1 MYFTK
6 MFMEDSGSLS
16 YLTGCIYEGT
26 ACVVNPKRDVLDYL
40 DTAKN
45 AGMKI
50 TRIFDT
56 RKPED
61 SYLNGNMELMLRTGA
76 IIHYLNREAFQI
88 NGKVAVEG
96 DVFHF
101 GSAKLEI
108 IESPCHD
115 LFAGTIRVTDI
126 SSPDEPWV
134 ILGRDSLFVGNLVD
148 ADLSSKDLSDELTCY
163 LDTHEKYSRSS
174 PMVEPICQGMS
185 GLERDNPMYAS
196 SF

>member
-1 MYFTK
+1 MHFTK
-6 MFMEDSGSLS
+6 MFMDGSGSLS
-16 YLTGCIYEGT
+16 YLIGCSYEGT

-50 TRIFDT
+50 THIFDT

-76 IIHYLNREAFQI
+76 TIHYLNKEAFQI
-88 NGKVAVEG
+88 NGKAAAEG

-101 GSAKLEI
+101 GNAKLEI

-115 LFAGTIRVTDI
+115 LFAGTIRVTDS

-134 ILGRDSLFVGNLVD
+134 ILGRESLFVGNLVD
-148 ADLSSKDLSDELTCY
+148 ENLSPKDLSHELTCY
-163 LDTHEKYSRSS
+163 LDTHEGYSKSS
-174 PMVEPICQGMS
+174 SMAEPLCQGMPE
-185 GLERDNPMYAS
+185 LERDNPVYAS
-196 SF
+196 SY